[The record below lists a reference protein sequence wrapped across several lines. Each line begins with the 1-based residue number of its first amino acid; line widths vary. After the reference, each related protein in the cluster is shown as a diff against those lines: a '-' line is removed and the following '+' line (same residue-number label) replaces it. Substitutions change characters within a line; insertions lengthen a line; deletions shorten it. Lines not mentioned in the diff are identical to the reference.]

1 MSKYQSIFPRL
12 TLSPYDIHLQIY
24 QLYNYTITLYRGKE
38 REQSQLRPHSLQCY
52 KLCCLNFHVVEIKM
66 SCKINYT
73 KIKTQPSKCD
83 DFTSGISSGTRPI
96 QDRALIWQSP
106 ALLLLLSQWRC
117 MTMVMMFDD
126 DVCLS
131 YWSPALMTRTGL
143 LSQSVVA
150 AAAVFVFILI
160 TPSQCPFVTFYFL
173 LQTISL

>member
-1 MSKYQSIFPRL
+1 MSKYLPFAPRL
-12 TLSPYDIHLQIY
+12 TLSPSDIIHLQIY
-24 QLYNYTITLYRGKE
+24 QLFHNTITQLHSIE
-38 REQSQLRPHSLQCY
+38 RKRESKTSHSLQCY
-52 KLCCLNFHVVEIKM
+52 KLCCLNFHEVEIKM

-73 KIKTQPSKCD
+73 KIKTQMWWFYLGYFLWNPAHPGQGIDMTIPRTVVTSLPVEMHD
-83 DFTSGISSGTRPI
+83 DG
-96 QDRALIWQSP
+96 
-106 ALLLLLSQWRC
+106 
-117 MTMVMMFDD
+117 D

-160 TPSQCPFVTFYFL
+160 TPSQFPFVTFYFL